1 MLIPTRLSCMRNS
14 MLATAALAAAF
25 PVLARNHGTPDLAAL
40 RARNSGTSIQTL
52 YTECT
57 GNNFGDRTFCAGY
70 ISAMS
75 DSMGM
80 PGPAVSPKKFRICP
94 KVSVNAGAAVQAF
107 KNWARKHPQAWSLDR
122 VFGVM
127 WALKE
132 TWPCQ

>member
-1 MLIPTRLSCMRNS
+1 MLILTRLSRMRNS
-14 MLATAALAAAF
+14 MLATVALAAAF
-25 PVLARNHGTPDLAAL
+25 PVFAQNHGVSDLSAF
-40 RARNSGTSIQTL
+40 RSRNSGTSIATL
-52 YTECT
+52 YKECT

-70 ISAMS
+70 ISAML

-80 PGPAVSPKKFRICP
+80 LGPAVSPKKFRICP